1 MSFDCLPRKSAF
13 ASTSPESQHTST
25 EQVTMGDIMSRKDLK
40 QMVPQPKMYKKPPFT
55 VEVPGVKKVDGET
68 IPRRNIKN
76 KDELKTTPE
85 PGVNTIYDI
94 LKRSSEKYGNAKA
107 LGKRKLVKL
116 HTENKKVKKMVDGK
130 EQEVDK
136 KWTYFELSPYEY
148 MSFAEYEQLALNV
161 GCGFRAL
168 GMKAQDRVH
177 IFAATH
183 PYWLATAHG
192 AQSQSMPIVTAYD
205 TLGEE
210 GLKHSL
216 QQTHAKA
223 IFLDP
228 HLLTKLI
235 KPLNESK
242 DIQHVVYNDDDSPT
256 RQIDAAQTEEAVK
269 KLKEAHPHLTV
280 NSFTEFIQLGKDNKV
295 EPTPPKPED
304 LCCIMYTSGSTGAPK
319 GVLLSHKNVVAAIAG
334 VDVIVGPY
342 LGPGDGLLTYLP
354 LAHILEFVFESAC
367 LYWGGSMG
375 YGNPKT
381 ISDNSMRN
389 CRGDIAEFKPT
400 ILVGVPAVW
409 ETVKK
414 GIQAKVAK
422 LNPVS
427 RNMFWGAMSAKTFM
441 MNNSSYLPL
450 AGVGTSIVD
459 NVVFKKVAEATGG
472 RLRICMNG
480 GGPVAKET
488 QRFISM
494 CIAPMISGYGLTET
508 AAMGALMD
516 PLSWTDSALGEIPGS
531 AEVKLVDFPD
541 AGYYSTNNPPQGEI
555 WIRGASV
562 TSGYLDLEKETKES
576 FTDDGWFKTGDI
588 GEFDSYGQLRI
599 IDRKKNLVKTLNGEY
614 IALEKLE
621 SVYRSCSVVG
631 NICVFA
637 QQDKN
642 KPVAI
647 VVPAEPALKQ
657 LASDNGVQGHGLEDL
672 CHNEKVNS
680 AVLKAMQDAGKK
692 GGLSGIEIIEGV
704 VLADE
709 EWTPQNGLVTSAQ
722 KLNRKGIT
730 EKYQNEI
737 KKAYGS

>member
-1 MSFDCLPRKSAF
+1 MTDQNA
-13 ASTSPESQHTST
+13 
-25 EQVTMGDIMSRKDLK
+25 GIMARKDLK
-40 QMVPQPKMYKKPPFT
+40 TLVPQPKMYKKPPFT
-55 VEVPGVKKVDGET
+55 VEVQGAEKKEGET
-68 IPRRNIKN
+68 IPRRNVRT
-76 KDELKTTPE
+76 KDQLKSTPE
-85 PGVNTIYDI
+85 EGVNTIFDI
-94 LKRSSEKYGNAKA
+94 LKRSSQKYGNAKA
-107 LGKRKLVKL
+107 LGKRKLIKL
-116 HTENKKVKKMVDGK
+116 HEENKKVKKTVDGV

-136 KWTYFELSPYEY
+136 KWTYYELSPYEY
-148 MSFAEYEQLALNV
+148 MSFTEYEQLALNV

-168 GMKAQDRVH
+168 GMNAHDRVH

-235 KPLNESK
+235 KPLQETK
-242 DIQHVVYNDDDSPT
+242 DIQHVIYNDDNSPT
-256 RQIDAAQTEEAVK
+256 RQVDEAQTKANAE
-269 KLKEAHPHLTV
+269 KLKQAHPHLSV
-280 NSFTEFIQLGKDNKV
+280 HSFTEFIELGKQNKI
-295 EPTPPKPED
+295 EPTPPSPDD

-319 GVLLSHKNVVAAIAG
+319 GVLLTHKNVVAAISG

-367 LYWGGSMG
+367 LYWGGAMG

-381 ISDNSMRN
+381 ISDASMRN
-389 CRGDIAEFKPT
+389 CRGDIAEFKPS

-414 GIQAKVAK
+414 GIMTKVEK
-422 LNPVS
+422 LNPIS
-427 RNMFWGAMSAKTFM
+427 KNLFWGAMSAKSFM
-441 MNNSSYLPL
+441 MNNASYLPL
-450 AGVGTSIVD
+450 SSVGTNIVD

-472 RLRICMNG
+472 KLRICMNG

-516 PLSWTDSALGEIPGS
+516 PLSWTDTALGEIPGS
-531 AEVKLVDFPD
+531 AEVKLVDFAD
-541 AGYYSTNNPPQGEI
+541 AGYHATNNPPQGEI

-562 TSGYLDLEKETKES
+562 TSGYLDLPKETEES
-576 FTDDGWFKTGDI
+576 FTSDGWFKTGDI

-621 SVYRSCSVVG
+621 SVYRSTKVVQ
-631 NICVFA
+631 NICVYA
-637 QQDKN
+637 AQDKN
-642 KPVAI
+642 KPIAI

-657 LASDNGVQGHGLEDL
+657 LASDNGIEGNGLEDL
-672 CHNEKVNS
+672 CHNKKINNL
-680 AVLKAMQDAGKK
+680 VLKAMQDTGRK
-692 GGLSGIEIIEGV
+692 GGLAGIEIIEGV

-709 EWTPQNGLVTSAQ
+709 EWTPQNQLVTSAQ
-722 KLNRKGIT
+722 KLNRKGIM
-730 EKYQNEI
+730 EKYQKEI
-737 KKAYGS
+737 KTAYGS